1 MVRKNDY
8 TAEIDKFIGNKIVS
22 LRLARGLSRKQLS
35 EAVGITGQQLSKY
48 EKGKNRVS
56 IGRLILLSKA
66 LGEKVSY
73 FYEGLELEVTYQ
85 MPIDHAQMR
94 KEIIRNFMRF
104 NNLEHQNAI
113 NQLLRVLLKDT
124 IVEKK
129 CKGDILMEQKVD
141 EIKDSLVFILS
152 KLESIGKQVRKQEEE
167 IENYVK
173 KNHIIDFN
181 ELVTAHLNSTKTSIE
196 LLRQE
201 IEELHQLITLFVKN
215 IEDGMEKGKP
225 EELINLINK

>member
-1 MVRKNDY
+1 MARRNDY
-8 TAEIDKFIGNKIVS
+8 IAEIDKFIGNKIVS

-73 FYEGLELEVTYQ
+73 FYEGLELEVKYQ
-85 MPIDHAQMR
+85 LPIDHEQIR
-94 KEIIRNFMRF
+94 KEIVRNFMRL

-129 CKGDILMEQKVD
+129 YKG
-141 EIKDSLVFILS
+141 VF
-152 KLESIGKQVRKQEEE
+152 
-167 IENYVK
+167 
-173 KNHIIDFN
+173 
-181 ELVTAHLNSTKTSIE
+181 
-196 LLRQE
+196 
-201 IEELHQLITLFVKN
+201 
-215 IEDGMEKGKP
+215 
-225 EELINLINK
+225 

>member
-1 MVRKNDY
+1 MARKNDY
-8 TAEIDKFIGNKIVS
+8 IAEIDKFIGNKIVS

-85 MPIDHAQMR
+85 MPIDHEQMR
-94 KEIIRNFMRF
+94 KEIIRNFMRL

-113 NQLLRVLLKDT
+113 NQLLRILLKDT
-124 IVEKK
+124 IVEEKY
-129 CKGDILMEQKVD
+129 KGI
-141 EIKDSLVFILS
+141 F
-152 KLESIGKQVRKQEEE
+152 
-167 IENYVK
+167 
-173 KNHIIDFN
+173 
-181 ELVTAHLNSTKTSIE
+181 
-196 LLRQE
+196 
-201 IEELHQLITLFVKN
+201 
-215 IEDGMEKGKP
+215 
-225 EELINLINK
+225 